1 MVWPYNTVRWSTIY
15 HWLGSLL
22 LRCFEYKRGNSVK
35 HVLLYCRSG
44 FEKECAG
51 EIQDKATQLEVFG
64 FPRLKNNTGFVLF
77 ECYQA
82 GEADK
87 LIKEVD
93 FQSLIFARQMI
104 AVAVE
109 IKDLPTDDRI
119 SPILEA
125 LSEKEGFPR
134 CGDIRIETP
143 DTNEA
148 KELLK
153 FCRKFTVP
161 MRQAMRGKGLM
172 TAKDNVKKPV
182 LHLCFIAP
190 GHCFIGY
197 SYPTN
202 NSQFFMGIP
211 RLKFPSDAPSRSTLK
226 LEEAFHV
233 FIPRDEWDERLAP
246 GMWGVDLGACPGG
259 WTYQL
264 VKRSMFVHCVDNG
277 MMADSL
283 METGQIKHHMVDGFK
298 FEPDRKNVTWIICDM
313 VEKPARVA
321 HLMGEWIIKGW
332 AKEALFNLKLP
343 MKGRYDEVLQ
353 DIENLKQFLID
364 NKVKFK
370 MQAKHLYHD
379 REEITVHIQSL
390 SNISPY

>member
-1 MVWPYNTVRWSTIY
+1 MKQ
-15 HWLGSLL
+15 LM
-22 LRCFEYKRGNSVK
+22 
-35 HVLLYCRSG
+35 LYCRSG

-51 EIQDKATQLEVFG
+51 EIQDKATQLEVYG
-64 FPRLKNNTGFVLF
+64 FSRVKKNSGYVVF
-77 ECYQA
+77 ECYQD
-82 GEADK
+82 GDADK
-87 LIKEVD
+87 LAKGLD
-93 FQSLIFARQMI
+93 FSALIFARQMF
-104 AVAVE
+104 AVAAE
-109 IKDLPTDDRI
+109 FEALPSDDRI
-119 SPILEA
+119 SPILAE
-125 LSEKEGFPR
+125 LSEIEEFPR
-134 CGDIRIETP
+134 CGDLRIETP

-172 TAKDNVKKPV
+172 WNKDNAKKPV
-182 LHLCFIAP
+182 LHICFVAP
-190 GHCFIGY
+190 GHCYVGY
-197 SYPTN
+197 SYPGN

-211 RLKFPSDAPSRSTLK
+211 RLKFPADAPSRSTLK

-233 FIPRDEWDERLAP
+233 FIPREEWDERLAS

-298 FEPDRKNVTWIICDM
+298 FEPDRKNVTWIVCDM

-321 HLMGEWIIKGW
+321 HLMGQWLLKGW
-332 AKEALFNLKLP
+332 AKEAIFNLKLP

-353 DIENLKQFLID
+353 DLENLKMFLIE

-370 MQAKHLYHD
+370 LQAKHLYHD
-379 REEITVHIQSL
+379 REEITIHIQCL
-390 SNISPY
+390 SNISPH